1 MYHATGLN
9 CVKSHLK
16 KNPMEKVL
24 LCNKLTLLLVIALHV
39 IPELRK
45 CRMYLSNP
53 VLDSVL
59 LNSRLSVGT
68 FLYLSFWGMQ
78 EQFATSTPTLLFNLE
93 LDTLRYIE
101 GFLNL

>member
-1 MYHATGLN
+1 MYHAIGLN
-9 CVKSHLK
+9 WVKSYLK
-16 KNPMEKVL
+16 IIPTKKVL
-24 LCNKLTLLLVIALHV
+24 LCNKLTLLLIITLRV

-68 FLYLSFWGMQ
+68 FLYLSLWGVQ

-101 GFLNL
+101 GS